1 MQRIKL
7 TISYDGTNFNGYQ
20 VQPDERTVQ
29 SELEKA
35 LERIHKGKLVKVTA
49 SGRTDR
55 FVHAV
60 GQVIHFDTDLSIP
73 PDKWGRALNTL
84 LPEDILVLDAEQ
96 VAADFHARFDA
107 VRKEY
112 RYKINLGLLPDLF
125 KRNFEYH
132 YHYPLD
138 VRKMK
143 KAAAYLLGT
152 HDFTSFSSA
161 KSEAE
166 DRIRT
171 IYSIEII
178 EEKDAITFQ
187 FVGNG
192 FLYNMVRILVGTLL
206 EVGNGKRDP
215 DSIQKL
221 LEAKDRRLAGKTAP
235 GHGLYL
241 WRVEY

>member
-20 VQPDERTVQ
+20 VQPNERTVQ
-29 SELEKA
+29 FELEKA
-35 LERIHKGKLVKVTA
+35 LERIHKGKQVKVTA

-60 GQVIHFDTDLSIP
+60 GQVIHFDTDLNLAP
-73 PDKWGRALNTL
+73 EKWERALNTQ
-84 LPEDILVLDAEQ
+84 LPGDILVRKAEP
-96 VAADFHARFDA
+96 AAHDFHARFDA
-107 VRKEY
+107 IRKEY
-112 RYKINLGLLPDLF
+112 RYKINRGPLPNLF
-125 KRNFEYH
+125 QRNFEYH
-132 YHYPLD
+132 YPYPLD
-138 VRKMK
+138 IK
-143 KAAAYLLGT
+143 KIRQAAAYLLGT

-161 KSEAE
+161 KSEVE
-166 DRIRT
+166 DRIRS

-178 EEKDAITFQ
+178 EKEDEVTFQ
-187 FVGNG
+187 FIGNG

-206 EVGNGKRDP
+206 EVGNGRRDP
-215 DSIQKL
+215 DSIPQL
-221 LEAKDRRLAGKTAP
+221 IAAKDRRLAGKAAP